1 MAVYVVT
8 GKLGAG
14 KTLVAVGKIKDTLNR
29 NCKVA
34 TNLDIRLNKL
44 IGEKAKQTRFYR
56 IPDKPTL
63 ADLEAIGQGTD
74 SYDES
79 KNGLLVLDECGT
91 WFNARSW
98 NDKSRQDVIN
108 WFLHARKLGWD
119 IIFLIQDLS
128 IMDKQARVALAEH
141 VVYCRR
147 LDRITLPFIGA
158 LFSLVSGNKL
168 PLPKV
173 HLGIVKYGDSPTSMV
188 VERWTYT
195 GRDLYPAYDTKQ
207 AFSDHYPHGTY
218 MQLPPWF
225 THGMF
230 RVPRDARYYMRM
242 TRILWK
248 RFNRPLLACASF
260 LLGIALTTSLLVV
273 DQVNAR
279 ASDTPKTTAAPRL
292 DLAPFADYRITGYA
306 RLGDAITYR
315 LLDGDNRP
323 TTSDDLTRKGLRLVP
338 VDACHLRLE
347 QGTDHVEIRC

>member
-14 KTLVAVGKIKDTLNR
+14 KTLVAVGKIRDKLNQG
-29 NCKVA
+29 CKVA
-34 TNLDIRLNKL
+34 TNLDLNLDKL
-44 IGEKAKQTRFYR
+44 IGEKPRQTRCFR

-63 ADLEAIGQGTD
+63 DDLEAIGTGTD

-91 WFNARSW
+91 WFNSRSW
-98 NDKSRQDVIN
+98 ADKSRQAVIN

-147 LDRITLPFIGA
+147 LDRVTLPFVGA
-158 LFSLVSGNKL
+158 LYSLVTGDKL

-195 GRDLYPAYDTKQ
+195 GKHLYPAYDTKQ
-207 AFSDHYPHGTY
+207 AFSDSYPHGTY
-218 MQLPPWF
+218 SLLPPWY
-225 THGMF
+225 THGVF
-230 RVPRDARYYMRM
+230 RVPRDARFYMKM
-242 TRILWK
+242 TRIYWK
-248 RFNRPLLACASF
+248 RFNRPFLALAGFGLGVF
-260 LLGIALTTSLLVV
+260 LTVSVLVV
-273 DQVNAR
+273 DRVNAH
-279 ASDTPKTTAAPRL
+279 APAAEETPSGPEL
-292 DLAPFADYRITGYA
+292 SEFDGLRIDSFA
-306 RLGDAITYR
+306 RLGDSTVYR
-315 LLDGDNRP
+315 LTDGERTLTNADLEAQGLD
-323 TTSDDLTRKGLRLVP
+323 VEP
-338 VDACHLRLE
+338 VDACRLRLHR
-347 QGTDHVEIRC
+347 GPDHVEIRC

>member
-14 KTLVAVGKIKDTLNR
+14 KTLVAVGKIKDKLNR
-29 NCKVA
+29 GCKVA
-34 TNLDIRLNKL
+34 TNLDIRLDKL
-44 IGEKAKQTRFYR
+44 IGEKARQTRFHR

-63 ADLEAIGQGTD
+63 DDLEAIGRGTE
-74 SYDES
+74 SYDENR
-79 KNGLLVLDECGT
+79 NGLLVLDECGT

-147 LDRITLPFIGA
+147 LDRLSLPFIGA
-158 LFSLVSGNKL
+158 LWSMFAGGKI
-168 PLPKV
+168 PMPKV
-173 HLGIVKYGDSPTSMV
+173 HLGIVKYGDSPTSII

-195 GRDLYPAYDTKQ
+195 GRRLYPAYDTKQ

-218 MQLPPWF
+218 SQLPPWY
-225 THGMF
+225 THGRF
-230 RVPRDARYYMRM
+230 RVPHNARYYMRM
-242 TRILWK
+242 TRIVWK
-248 RFNRPLLACASF
+248 RFNRPLVGLASF
-260 LLGIALTTSLLVV
+260 LLGIFLTVSVLVV
-273 DQVNAR
+273 DEVNAR
-279 ASDTPKTTAAPRL
+279 STEPASPQPQQ
-292 DLAPFADYRITGYA
+292 DLSAFTHYHITGYA

-315 LLDGDNRP
+315 LLDRDNRP
-323 TTSDDLTRKGLRLVP
+323 LTSDDLERQGFRLVP
-338 VDACHLRLE
+338 MGACQLRLE
-347 QGTDHVEIRC
+347 QGTDHVDLTC

>member
-14 KTLVAVGKIKDTLNR
+14 KTLVAVGKIKDKLNR
-29 NCKVA
+29 GCKVA
-34 TNLDIRLNKL
+34 TNLDLNLDKL
-44 IGEKAKQTRFYR
+44 IGEKAKQTRCYR
-56 IPDKPTL
+56 IPDKPVL
-63 ADLEAIGQGTD
+63 ADLESIGTGTD
-74 SYDES
+74 AYDES

-147 LDRITLPFIGA
+147 LDRVTLPFVGGIYSFFTG
-158 LFSLVSGNKL
+158 SKV

-173 HLGIVKYGDSPTSMV
+173 HLGIVKYGDSPQSMT

-207 AFSDHYPHGTY
+207 AFSDHYPHGTFSV
-218 MQLPPWF
+218 LPPWY
-225 THGMF
+225 THGMH
-230 RVPRDARYYMRM
+230 RVPRDARFYMKM
-242 TRILWK
+242 TRIYWK
-248 RFNRPLLACASF
+248 RFNRPFLSLASF
-260 LLGIALTTSLLVV
+260 ALGCVLTLSVLVA
-273 DQVNAR
+273 DRVNAR
-279 ASDTPKTTAAPRL
+279 NQETATPTQELPDLSTTRIAS
-292 DLAPFADYRITGYA
+292 FSQF
-306 RLGDAITYR
+306 GDRTTYR
-315 LLDGDNRP
+315 LIDSNRNTS
-323 TTSDDLTRKGLRLVP
+323 TTDDLARQGFTIVP
-338 VDACHLRLE
+338 VNACLVRIENGVTHEELR
-347 QGTDHVEIRC
+347 C

>member
-14 KTLVAVGKIKDTLNR
+14 KTLVAVGKIKDKLNR
-29 NCKVA
+29 GCKVA
-34 TNLDIRLNKL
+34 TNLDLNLDKL
-44 IGEKAKQTRFYR
+44 IGEKPKQTLCYR
-56 IPDKPTL
+56 IPDKPVL
-63 ADLEAIGQGTD
+63 ADLESIGTGTD
-74 SYDES
+74 SYDEN

-147 LDRITLPFIGA
+147 LDRVTLPFVGGIYSFFTG
-158 LFSLVSGNKL
+158 SKV

-173 HLGIVKYGDSPTSMV
+173 HLGIVKYGDSPQSMT

-195 GRDLYPAYDTKQ
+195 GRALYPAYDTKQ

-218 MQLPPWF
+218 SMLPPWY
-225 THGMF
+225 THGMH
-230 RVPRDARYYMRM
+230 RVPRDARFYMKM
-242 TRILWK
+242 TRIYWK
-248 RFNRPLLACASF
+248 RFNRPFLSLASF
-260 LLGIALTTSLLVV
+260 GLGAFLTVSVLVA
-273 DQVNAR
+273 DRVNAR
-279 ASDTPKTTAAPRL
+279 AQEQPTATPQQLPDLSTT
-292 DLAPFADYRITGYA
+292 RIA
-306 RLGDAITYR
+306 SFSQFGDHTTYR
-315 LLDGDNRP
+315 LIDSDRNTS
-323 TTSDDLTRKGLRLVP
+323 TTDDLARQGFAIVP
-338 VDACHLRLE
+338 VNACLVRIENGVTHE
-347 QGTDHVEIRC
+347 EVRC

>member
-14 KTLVAVGKIKDTLNR
+14 KTLVAVGKIKDKLNR
-29 NCKVA
+29 GCKVA
-34 TNLDIRLNKL
+34 TNLDLNLDKL
-44 IGEKAKQTRFYR
+44 IGEKPKQTLCYR
-56 IPDKPTL
+56 IPDKPVL
-63 ADLEAIGQGTD
+63 ADLESIGTGTD
-74 SYDES
+74 SYDEN

-147 LDRITLPFIGA
+147 LDRVTLPFVGGIYSFFTG
-158 LFSLVSGNKL
+158 SKV

-173 HLGIVKYGDSPTSMV
+173 HLGIVKYGDSPQSMT

-195 GRDLYPAYDTKQ
+195 GRALYPAYDTKQ

-218 MQLPPWF
+218 SMLPPWY
-225 THGMF
+225 THGMH
-230 RVPRDARYYMRM
+230 RVPRDARFYMKM
-242 TRILWK
+242 TRIYWK
-248 RFNRPLLACASF
+248 RFNRPFLSLASF
-260 LLGIALTTSLLVV
+260 GLGAFLTVSVLVA
-273 DQVNAR
+273 DRVNAR
-279 ASDTPKTTAAPRL
+279 AQEQPTATPQQLPDLSTT
-292 DLAPFADYRITGYA
+292 RIA
-306 RLGDAITYR
+306 SFSQFGDRTTYR
-315 LLDGDNRP
+315 LIDSNRNTS
-323 TTSDDLTRKGLRLVP
+323 TTDDLSRQGFAIVP
-338 VDACHLRLE
+338 VNACLVRIENGVTHE
-347 QGTDHVEIRC
+347 EVRC